1 MSKRTRE
8 NIVTA
13 LLLGVFAGVIY
24 LCQDFGPRA
33 RMIPI
38 PLAVLG
44 ILLTLIQLAW
54 QNLGSVDSLQM
65 NMIQVKEPVITDA
78 PEPVPELP
86 KAENWRRQAGA
97 FGIVALLLAL
107 VLLIGPFPAVFVFTA
122 GYFVL
127 SRQYSWK
134 AGLIYTALFTACVY
148 LLFGVALGIQ
158 PYHGVLAPLFNQ

>member
-1 MSKRTRE
+1 MSRRARE
-8 NIVTA
+8 NIVA
-13 LLLGVFAGVIY
+13 VMLLGVFAGVIY

-38 PLAVLG
+38 PLAIFG
-44 ILLTLIQLAW
+44 IILTLIQIAW
-54 QNLGSVDSLQM
+54 QNFGSTESLQM
-65 NMIQVKEPVITDA
+65 DLIKVNEPAVADA
-78 PEPVPELP
+78 PEPQPRES
-86 KAENWRRQAGA
+86 WQRQAGA

-107 VLLIGPFPAVFVFTA
+107 VLLLGPFPAVFLFTA

-134 AGLIYTALFTACVY
+134 AGLMYTVLFTACVY

-158 PYHGVLAPLFNQ
+158 PYHGVLAPLFN